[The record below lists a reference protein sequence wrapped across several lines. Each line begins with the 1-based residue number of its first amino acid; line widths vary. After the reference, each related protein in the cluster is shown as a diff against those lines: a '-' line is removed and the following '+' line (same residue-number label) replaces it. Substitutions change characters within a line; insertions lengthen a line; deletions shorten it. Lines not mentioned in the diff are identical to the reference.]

1 MEMPKYEKELYENF
15 FSKGEEII
23 KKYPRKKE
31 NKYNIFSIL
40 KQEEKEEGC
49 HSRIIFNLIN
59 DCESN
64 KLEKR
69 FLKLFFKEVL
79 DEEFDEKK
87 KYFVEREKNLGK
99 YGRADLFIEDSDGK
113 AYLIE
118 MKINAG
124 DQPKQLSRYNQ
135 YLKKNYKDDYQIY
148 YLTLNGYH
156 PSSYSLKGRAE
167 VEYIII
173 SFVDNIYNW
182 IEKCIEEI
190 GENNKILK
198 INLEQYLETLT
209 KITNRIGEAQK
220 MDFIKMMKEG
230 NNFRIA
236 QEIVN
241 NFEEIKQGIKE
252 EFILELR
259 ERIVKKLNIEDIA
272 KKKNLYE
279 YINIIKFTEFYLYK
293 EVLDI
298 KNSLLTYGIGIDRGG
313 FYFYIG
319 LQDKKAE
326 EWKIAKKDIKNKF
339 NEITLEYN
347 QETGTYF
354 EYLEEE
360 KFDISGDNF
369 YILIDENRKEE
380 REELINNLIEK
391 FKEKYELINEYFPE

>member
-1 MEMPKYEKELYENF
+1 MEKPKYQEEIYNNF
-15 FSKGEEII
+15 FIKGEKII
-23 KKYPRKKE
+23 KKHPRKEE
-31 NKYNIFSIL
+31 NKYNVFSML

-59 DCESN
+59 DCEKN
-64 KLEKR
+64 KLEKK

-87 KYFVEREKNLGK
+87 KYFIEREKNLSK

-135 YLKKNYKDDYQIY
+135 YLKKNYKDNYEIY
-148 YLTLNGYH
+148 YLTLNGYD
-156 PSSYSLKGRAE
+156 PSSYSLKGRKE
-167 VEYIII
+167 VEYITI

-182 IEKCIEEI
+182 IEECIKEI
-190 GENNKILK
+190 DESNKILK

-220 MDFIKMMKEG
+220 MDFIEMMKKG

-241 NFEEIKQGIKE
+241 NFEEIKLGIKE

-272 KKKNLYE
+272 KKDNLYE
-279 YINIIKFTEFYLYK
+279 YINLIKFTEFYLYK

-298 KNSLLTYGIGIDRGG
+298 KNSLLTYGIGIDRRGI
-313 FYFYIG
+313 YFYIG

-339 NEITLEYN
+339 NEIALEYN

-354 EYLEEE
+354 EYFEEE

-369 YILIDENRKEE
+369 YILTDETRKEE

-391 FKEKYELINEYFPE
+391 FREKHELINEYFPE

>member
-31 NKYNIFSIL
+31 NRYNIFSIL

-59 DCESN
+59 DCGSN
-64 KLEKR
+64 KLGKR

-190 GENNKILK
+190 EENNKILK

-241 NFEEIKQGIKE
+241 NFEEIKLGIKE

>member
-31 NKYNIFSIL
+31 NRYNIFSIL

>member
-1 MEMPKYEKELYENF
+1 MEKPKYQKEIYDNF
-15 FSKGEEII
+15 FIKGKEII

-31 NKYNIFSIL
+31 NKYNIFSML

-49 HSRIIFNLIN
+49 HSRVIFNLIN
-59 DCESN
+59 DCEKN
-64 KLEKR
+64 KLEKN

-87 KYFVEREKNLGK
+87 KYSIEREKSLGE

-135 YLKKNYKDDYQIY
+135 YLKKNYKDNYEIY
-148 YLTLNGYH
+148 YLTLNGYD
-156 PSSYSLKGRAE
+156 PSSYSLKGRKE
-167 VEYIII
+167 VEYITI

-182 IEKCIEEI
+182 IEECIKEI
-190 GENNKILK
+190 DESNKILK

-220 MDFIKMMKEG
+220 MDFIEMMKKG

-241 NFEEIKQGIKE
+241 NFEEIKLGIKE

-272 KKKNLYE
+272 KKDNLYE
-279 YINIIKFTEFYLYK
+279 YINLIKFTEFYLYK
-293 EVLDI
+293 KVLDI
-298 KNSLLTYGIGIDRGG
+298 KNSLLTYGIGIDSRGI
-313 FYFYIG
+313 YFYIG

-326 EWKIAKKDIKNKF
+326 EWKIANKDIKNKF
-339 NEITLEYN
+339 NEIALEYN

-354 EYLEEE
+354 EYFEEE

-369 YILIDENRKEE
+369 YILTDEDKKEE

-391 FKEKYELINEYFPE
+391 FREKHELINEYFSE

>member
-15 FSKGEEII
+15 FNKGEEII

-259 ERIVKKLNIEDIA
+259 ERIIKKLNIEDIA

-354 EYLEEE
+354 EYFEEE